1 MKKLYLI
8 LMLFVVTGSVFG
20 QTNVSGNQSGTWDI
34 NGSPYYVI
42 GDVTVVTGTTLIIE
56 PGVEVLFDEDMTIIV
71 NGYFFANGDEISQI
85 IFDSEIQG
93 EKWNGVQIINSTS
106 STFEFCEISNSKN
119 GGINIDNSS
128 NILIDNCSIHD
139 NTSNEGAG
147 INISNGSSEITIQY
161 STINNNVGNMDE
173 NDEMIGGGGI
183 VCANSSIITIKLN
196 YINTNERDD
205 FGGGIHLL
213 NCTKTIIDDN
223 SINNNISSGS
233 GGGIQID
240 VGEDNWV
247 QNNLIYSNSSF
258 SGGGMFIKTACNIVG
273 NEIYNN
279 NAISG
284 GGIFAT
290 DWSIDRYFTENII
303 HHNIAQSLAGG
314 LLIAGYGPY
323 PIMENCEI
331 YSNEATDNNGGGL
344 YITSADPILN
354 NCMIYDNIALSG
366 DGGGIFVSGGSPQ
379 LYRTVIRDN
388 KAENGGGI
396 FLHNTVPYP
405 PQPVCNINQCVIAGN
420 EASIRCGGL
429 YVEALDDD
437 NVSNVDSYN
446 SIFFDNIATQNTGN
460 EIYIEDI
467 YNGFYSRIKYNC
479 IEQGGLYIENNN
491 HVFTEGNIFDDP
503 EFTNPDDY
511 DYYLL
516 PDSPCIN
523 TGHPEWPL
531 DPDGTRADIGII
543 PFDHV
548 FDIKFFHADYNWI
561 SFPKLPVDGT
571 SNTYQPVSADNIMD
585 ILNTN
590 DPEIHFPLFLEFLYE
605 DDDVPVLLFDSPN
618 WISIYNPENYHL
630 YSSRGYKLK
639 TEEPENT
646 DISIVGLRL
655 EEDTPID
662 LEYGEN
668 WVGYWLPNSQDID
681 DAFGDDFDKVYSI
694 KAEDWEWKYTGN
706 IRGINDPIPEY
717 YPIRPLQYGKGYVI
731 TLMEGIDD
739 FQWQPGLPAMVEEI
753 PKAQGFE
760 YNVLP
765 DYETVIIDT
774 IEGGENVSEVGAFID
789 DVCVGAAVVE
799 EYPVQLLAYID
810 NVRASSGLTFEVL
823 EGERGEAQKVMYHT
837 LNLQTGDF
845 ENMSIFPGRLEH
857 NIVKL
862 NIKTLHEPEVPI
874 PNVFNLE
881 RNYPNPFNPTTTI
894 SFSVAQTTSD
904 VSLEIFNIKGQKV
917 KTLYSGI
924 AEEGKHS
931 IVWNGEDENNKSV
944 SSGIYFYKLTTG
956 KKELTRKMLMLK

>member
-1 MKKLYLI
+1 MKKHFVTLLI
-8 LMLFVVTGSVFG
+8 LLAFQLCFS

-34 NGSPYYVI
+34 YGSPYYVI

-128 NILIDNCSIHD
+128 NILIDNCSIYD

-213 NCTKTIIDDN
+213 NCSKTIIDDN

-258 SGGGMFIKTACNIVG
+258 SGGG
-273 NEIYNN
+273 
-279 NAISG
+279 
-284 GGIFAT
+284 
-290 DWSIDRYFTENII
+290 
-303 HHNIAQSLAGG
+303 
-314 LLIAGYGPY
+314 
-323 PIMENCEI
+323 
-331 YSNEATDNNGGGL
+331 L

-379 LYRTVIRDN
+379 IYRSVLRNNESQRGGAIYLY
-388 KAENGGGI
+388 
-396 FLHNTVPYP
+396 NTVP
-405 PQPVCNINQCVIAGN
+405 QGFEPVCRIERCVIVDNNATM
-420 EASIRCGGL
+420 RCGGL
-429 YVEALDDD
+429 YVHAESQDY
-437 NVSNVDSYN
+437 VSNVDSYN
-446 SIFFDNIATQNTGN
+446 SIFYENTAQLSTGN
-460 EIYIEDI
+460 EIYIETI
-467 YNGFYSRIKYNC
+467 YSGYISKIKYNC
-479 IEQGGLYIENNN
+479 IEPGGLYIEDDYY
-491 HVFTEGNIFDDP
+491 VLTEGNISDNPD
-503 EFTNPDDY
+503 FTNPDDF

-516 PDSPCIN
+516 PDSPCIDS
-523 TGHPEWPL
+523 GHPDWF
-531 DPDGTRADIGII
+531 DPDGSRSDMGVI
-543 PFDHV
+543 PFEHEE
-548 FDIKFFHADYNWI
+548 DIKFFHADYNWI

-571 SNTYQPVSADNIMD
+571 SNTNQPVSADNVMD
-585 ILNTN
+585 IFNYPN
-590 DPEIHFPLFLEFLYE
+590 PFPLYLELLYFNDFE
-605 DDDVPVLLFDSPN
+605 PDLKYQYQN
-618 WISIYNPENYHL
+618 WTPIEPIYYDL

-639 TEEPENT
+639 TEDPENT
-646 DISIVGLRL
+646 EISIVGLRL

-668 WVGYWLPNSQDID
+668 WIGYWLPNSQDID
-681 DAFGDDFDKVYSI
+681 DAFGEDFDKVYSI
-694 KAEDWEWKYTGN
+694 KAEDWIWKDMRP
-706 IRGINDPIPEY
+706 IRGLNDPVPIY

-731 TLMEGIDD
+731 TMKEPISN
-739 FQWQPGLPAMVEEI
+739 FQWQTGNSAIVKKI
-753 PKAQGFE
+753 PKAEGFE

-765 DYETVIIDT
+765 DYESVIIDT

-789 DVCVGAAVVE
+789 DVCIGAAVVE

-810 NVRASSGLTFEVL
+810 NVRASSELTFEVI
-823 EGERGEAQKVMYHT
+823 EGERGEAQKVMYRT

-862 NIKTLHEPEVPI
+862 NIKTLQDPEVPT

-904 VSLEIFNIKGQKV
+904 VSLDIFNIKGQKV

-931 IVWNGEDENNKSV
+931 IVWNGKDTNDNPV